1 MLSAVAA
8 DHRLRLLICNQAADT
23 MATRTFDTALVWIA
37 LQAGET
43 YGSAALLVFLRFSPY
58 LVLGLVGGWLSDQVD
73 RRWVI
78 ILADGLRAATLAGA
92 ALLLFADVPSSVSLG
107 TAAFVL
113 TSARTVY
120 QPAFQGLLPQV
131 APAGLVG
138 PANSAVHATNELC
151 GMLAPLLAGTLLA
164 LVSPLITILS
174 AAAMFSLGALSLAAL
189 DAPPPIRTGRGT
201 RWTSLWSDYR
211 ATFSSLRRHRPATGR
226 AIAIN
231 VVAILGVG
239 GLLNL
244 AIPARM
250 EGDAHLGAPTFG
262 MFMATMASGTIPGA
276 IAAAMVA
283 EGSRHMAMGAAWLVY
298 GTLLVLFPLSS
309 NILVLLALGF
319 ALGFFGAIADVLFA
333 TIVQET
339 MEPRNI
345 SKTFAIF
352 STLAN
357 TSEAISSPIAAGCI
371 GLGSFGLAFYA
382 GGGLVIVACAGYLV
396 LEFLGRHRSPDE
408 EE

>member
-1 MLSAVAA
+1 MVF
-8 DHRLRLLICNQAADT
+8 NQAADT
-23 MATRTFDTALVWIA
+23 IGARTFDTALVWMA

-58 LVLGLVGGWLSDQVD
+58 LVLGLVGGWVSDQVD

-92 ALLLFADVPSSVSLG
+92 ALLLLTDVPSSVSLG

-113 TSARTVY
+113 TSVRTVY

-131 APAGLVG
+131 APAGMIG
-138 PANSAVHATNELC
+138 AANSAVHATNEFC
-151 GMLAPLLAGTLLA
+151 GMLAPLLAGSLLA
-164 LVSPLITILS
+164 FASPLVVVLF
-174 AAAMFSLGALSLAAL
+174 AAAMFLLGTLSLAAL
-189 DAPPPIRTGRGT
+189 DAAQPTGTRHCV

-211 ATFSSLRRHRPATGR
+211 ATLISLTRRHPSTGR
-226 AIAIN
+226 AIVIN
-231 VVAILGVG
+231 VIAILGVG

-250 EGDAHLGAPTFG
+250 ESDVQLGASSFG
-262 MFMATMASGTIPGA
+262 MFMAIMASGTIPGA
-276 IAAAMVA
+276 LAAALVA
-283 EGSRHMAMGAAWLVY
+283 RKSQHLAMGASWLAY
-298 GTLLVLFPLSS
+298 GALLVLFPLSS
-309 NILVLLALGF
+309 NIMVLMALGL
-319 ALGFFGAIADVLFA
+319 ALGFFGAVADVLFA

-339 MEPRNI
+339 IEPRDI

-357 TSEAISSPIAAGCI
+357 TSEAISGPMAAGFI
-371 GLGSFGLAFYA
+371 VLGSFGLAFTA
-382 GGGLVIVACAGYLV
+382 GGGLVIVTCVGYIAL
-396 LEFLGRHRSPDE
+396 RIIAQTRSPVQE
-408 EE
+408 E

>member
-8 DHRLRLLICNQAADT
+8 DRRLRLMVGNQAADT
-23 MATRTFDTALVWIA
+23 IAARTFDTALVWSA
-37 LQAGET
+37 LQSGEG

-58 LVLGLVGGWLSDQVD
+58 LVFGLIGGWLSDQVD
-73 RRWVI
+73 RRRVI
-78 ILADGLRAATLAGA
+78 ILSDALRAATLAA
-92 ALLLFADVPSSVSLG
+92 AGLLLFLGVPPSVSLG

-131 APAGLVG
+131 APAGMVG

-151 GMLAPLLAGTLLA
+151 GMLAPLLAGALLTFA
-164 LVSPLITILS
+164 SPLAVVFFS
-174 AAAMFSLGALSLAAL
+174 AAMFLLGALSLAAL
-189 DAPPPIRTGRGT
+189 AAPPPDPVASGIG
-201 RWTSLWSDYR
+201 WTMLWADYR
-211 ATFSSLRRHRPATGR
+211 ATLASLGREHRATGF

-231 VVAILGVG
+231 VIAILGVG

-250 EGDAHLGAPTFG
+250 ESEVQLGVSTFG

-283 EGSRHMAMGAAWLVY
+283 RRSQHMAMGAAWLAY
-298 GTLLVLFPLSS
+298 GALLVLFPVLTGV
-309 NILVLLALGF
+309 IPLLALGL
-319 ALGFFGAIADVLFA
+319 ALGFSGALADVLFA
-333 TIVQET
+333 TIVQES

-357 TSEAISSPIAAGCI
+357 TSEAVSGPAAAACI
-371 GLGSFGLAFYA
+371 GLGSFGLAFSA
-382 GGGLVIVACAGYLV
+382 GGGLVILAGAAYLA
-396 LEFLGRHRSPDE
+396 LLAFGQARHPV
-408 EE
+408 